1 MSSIVDE
8 RGFNQGFELNSA
20 QKARLQRRARAIV
33 SEMRLPTERDRKRD
47 VHILE
52 LGCGTGELAFELAK
66 IAGARVT
73 GVDRSQ
79 MFIDYASAKYRHPN
93 LRFLVANFSDF
104 SREAAQGKYDY
115 IVGNG
120 ILHHLYYR
128 LDKFLPTLASW
139 LRPGGRLI
147 FWEPNLKNPYVFL
160 IFRVAALRR
169 MARLEPEE
177 MAFTPR
183 FIKRKLTTAGFCQVR
198 AITRDFL
205 LPNTPARLI
214 SSVVKIGDFLENVP
228 IVRGCAQS
236 IFLTA
241 TASRPR
247 TALWASLG
255 ED

>member
-8 RGFNQGFELNSA
+8 RGFNQGYQLSIA
-20 QKARLQRRARAIV
+20 QKARLQRRGRAIL
-33 SEMRLPTERDRKRD
+33 SEMRLPAEHGRKLD

-66 IAGARVT
+66 IAGVYVT
-73 GVDRSQ
+73 GVDRSPK
-79 MFIDYASAKYRHPN
+79 FIDYANANYRHPN
-93 LRFLVANFSDF
+93 LRFLVADFSD
-104 SREAAQGKYDY
+104 SSPGAAQEKYDY

-128 LDKFLPTLASW
+128 LDNFLPTLARW
-139 LRPGGRLI
+139 MVPGGRLI

-160 IFRVAALRR
+160 IFKVAALRR

-177 MAFTPR
+177 MAFTRR
-183 FIKRKLTTAGFCQVR
+183 FIQQKLTTAGFCQVR

-214 SSVVKIGDFLENVP
+214 SSVVKIGDFLEKVP

-241 TASRPR
+241 TAS
-247 TALWASLG
+247 
-255 ED
+255 

>member
-8 RGFNQGFELNSA
+8 RGFNQGYELNSA
-20 QKARLQRRARAIV
+20 QQARLQRRAKAIV
-33 SEMRLPTERDRKRD
+33 SQMSLPAERSRKLE

-52 LGCGTGELAFELAK
+52 LGCGTGELASELAK

-79 MFIDYASAKYRHPN
+79 KFIDYASANYHHPN
-93 LRFLVANFSDF
+93 LRFLVANFSDS

-120 ILHHLYYR
+120 ILHHLYYH
-128 LDKFLPTLASW
+128 LDEFLPTLALW

-160 IFRVAALRR
+160 IFKVGALRR

-183 FIKRKLTTAGFCQVR
+183 FIQRKLTGAGFCQVR

-214 SSVVKIGDFLENVP
+214 SSVVKIGDFLEKVP
-228 IVRGCAQS
+228 VVRGCAQS
-236 IFLTA
+236 ILLTA
-241 TASRPR
+241 TAS
-247 TALWASLG
+247 
-255 ED
+255 

>member
-8 RGFNQGFELNSA
+8 RGFNQGYQLSIA

-33 SEMRLPTERDRKRD
+33 AEMRLPAERNRKLD

-73 GVDRSQ
+73 GADRSQ
-79 MFIDYASAKYRHPN
+79 KFIDYASANYRHPN
-93 LRFLVANFSDF
+93 LRFLVANFSD
-104 SREAAQGKYDY
+104 SSHGVADEKYDY

-128 LDKFLPTLASW
+128 LDKFLPTLAFW

-160 IFRVAALRR
+160 IFKVAALRR

-183 FIKRKLTTAGFCQVR
+183 FIQRKLTTAGFCQVR

-214 SSVVKIGDFLENVP
+214 SLVVKIGDYLEKVP
-228 IVRGCAQS
+228 VVRGCAQS

-241 TASRPR
+241 TAS
-247 TALWASLG
+247 
-255 ED
+255 

>member
-1 MSSIVDE
+1 MSSLVDE

-33 SEMRLPTERDRKRD
+33 SEMRLPAERGRKLD

-66 IAGARVT
+66 IAGTRIT

-79 MFIDYASAKYRHPN
+79 KFIDYASANYRHPN
-93 LRFLVANFSDF
+93 LRFLVENFSDS
-104 SREAAQGKYDY
+104 SRGAAQEKYDY

-128 LDKFLPTLASW
+128 LDKFLPTLAFW

-160 IFRVAALRR
+160 IFKVAALRR

-183 FIKRKLTTAGFCQVR
+183 FIQRKFIRSQNRRFSGEGAGCKGMR
-198 AITRDFL
+198 TIYISDCDCEL
-205 LPNTPARLI
+205 SED
-214 SSVVKIGDFLENVP
+214 SSVGE
-228 IVRGCAQS
+228 
-236 IFLTA
+236 
-241 TASRPR
+241 
-247 TALWASLG
+247 LG